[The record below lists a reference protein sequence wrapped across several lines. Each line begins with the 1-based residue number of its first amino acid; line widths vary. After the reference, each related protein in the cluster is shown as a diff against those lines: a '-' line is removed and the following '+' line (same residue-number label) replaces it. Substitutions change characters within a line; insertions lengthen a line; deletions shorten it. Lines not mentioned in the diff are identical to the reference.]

1 MSCCRTGC
9 KLKTYRI
16 QFCPPGQNS
25 IPRISSGKTGNYRRT
40 RYGYGSVLP
49 KTTPEAGTEKP
60 PWLWATSVAANK
72 DPMAAFFFIF
82 SSTKAGTLCLHGF

>member
-1 MSCCRTGC
+1 MSCRRTGR
-9 KLKTYRI
+9 KLKTYSI

-25 IPRISSGKTGNYRRT
+25 IPRISSGKTKNYRRT

-82 SSTKAGTLCLHGF
+82 SSTKAGKVNLRGF